1 MNENNT
7 QPRSADLEDD
17 KKLSKTIDQLLAQF
31 KENKKNMEYIRPQML
46 PGIDLYM
53 DQVTTFM
60 EQHLG
65 GTKRYPQDKILTKTM
80 INNYAKNDLLPPPV
94 KKKYSKDHL
103 LFLTMIYYL
112 KNLLSMSDIKTL
124 MTPVREI
131 SEDNSSACSLEDVYS
146 KVFEKAEGMQRDLL
160 DEIDRDYR
168 QSRGTFEDKEDLDDF
183 TFVCMLCYDIFIKK
197 QLVEQ
202 IIDVMSFREG
212 VPVDDKKAEI
222 PENKGQRPC
231 FPGFF

>member
-17 KKLSKTIDQLLAQF
+17 KKLSKTIDQLLSQF

-80 INNYAKNDLLPPPV
+80 INNYAKNDLLPAFPRRKNIPG
-94 KKKYSKDHL
+94 SINAGPDLHL
-103 LFLTMIYYL
+103 LFQ
-112 KNLLSMSDIKTL
+112 K
-124 MTPVREI
+124 
-131 SEDNSSACSLEDVYS
+131 SSLHHRYS
-146 KVFEKAEGMQRDLL
+146 GPPETADGQIFQEGR
-160 DEIDRDYR
+160 RFR
-168 QSRGTFEDKEDLDDF
+168 HRGHL
-183 TFVCMLCYDIFIKK
+183 
-197 QLVEQ
+197 
-202 IIDVMSFREG
+202 
-212 VPVDDKKAEI
+212 
-222 PENKGQRPC
+222 
-231 FPGFF
+231 